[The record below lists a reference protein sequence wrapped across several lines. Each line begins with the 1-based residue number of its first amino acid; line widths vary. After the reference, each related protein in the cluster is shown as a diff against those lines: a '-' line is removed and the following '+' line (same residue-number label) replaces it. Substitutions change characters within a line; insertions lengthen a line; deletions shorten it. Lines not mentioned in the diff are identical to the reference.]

1 MLKQFTKN
9 YYKAFS
15 LLLCAILCV
24 AFGFA
29 QQTTRNGVVKDAST
43 GSGIVGATVAVKG
56 TSNSTQTDATGS
68 FSISASIGQTL
79 VFSFIG
85 YDPKEVA
92 VEKATT
98 MTVELISSDHV
109 LDELVVVGYGSQKRS
124 DITGSVASVP
134 KERLSN
140 LPVTNVMQAIQGAVS
155 NVSISQAS
163 SIPGDSPATQVRGL
177 NSMSAGSGPYIVVD
191 GIPLT
196 KTDGSIN
203 DINPND
209 IESVE
214 ILKDPSAV
222 AIYGVNGSNGVI
234 LITTKRGVIGTPT
247 IRYSGYAG

>member
-1 MLKQFTKN
+1 AVQ
-9 YYKAFS
+9 
-15 LLLCAILCV
+15 
-24 AFGFA
+24 G
-29 QQTTRNGVVKDAST
+29 TT
-43 GSGIVGATVAVKG
+43 
-56 TSNSTQTDATGS
+56 NSTQTDANGA
-68 FSISASIGQTL
+68 FSISASAGEIL
-79 VFSFIG
+79 VLSFIG
-85 YDPKEVA
+85 YDSKEV
-92 VEKATT
+92 VVGQSATIE
-98 MTVELISSDHV
+98 VELISSDNV

-155 NVSISQAS
+155 NVNISQAS

-191 GIPLT
+191 GIPLS

-222 AIYGVNGSNGVI
+222 AIYGVNGSNGV
-234 LITTKRGVIGTPT
+234 
-247 IRYSGYAG
+247 

>member
-85 YDPKEVA
+85 YDPKEDR
-92 VEKATT
+92 KST
-98 MTVELISSDHV
+98 
-109 LDELVVVGYGSQKRS
+109 R
-124 DITGSVASVP
+124 
-134 KERLSN
+134 
-140 LPVTNVMQAIQGAVS
+140 
-155 NVSISQAS
+155 
-163 SIPGDSPATQVRGL
+163 L
-177 NSMSAGSGPYIVVD
+177 NSSHVKISYAVFC
-191 GIPLT
+191 
-196 KTDGSIN
+196 
-203 DINPND
+203 
-209 IESVE
+209 
-214 ILKDPSAV
+214 LKKKK
-222 AIYGVNGSNGVI
+222 
-234 LITTKRGVIGTPT
+234 KRHN
-247 IRYSGYAG
+247 